1 MKHGK
6 TELGKQVFKGSNVSL
21 SIAQRSALILFDG
34 LKEDAAIIQSLA
46 MMGLKQEDID
56 FLLQLGLIEVVDA
69 AAAASSPVVAAAGA
83 ANAAAA
89 IAVTPPAVTEPAGA
103 QSEQELYQRAYPI
116 ATKLTSGLGLR
127 GFRLNMSVEGAAG
140 YKDLVAL
147 SPKIQAAVGDE
158 KYAEL
163 ARALRL

>member
-56 FLLQLGLIEVVDA
+56 FLLQQGLIEVADGKA
-69 AAAASSPVVAAAGA
+69 ATAAPPAAVAGA

-89 IAVTPPAVTEPAGA
+89 IASPSGTADPANAL
-103 QSEQELYQRAYPI
+103 SEQELYQRAYPI

-163 ARALRL
+163 ARALKI